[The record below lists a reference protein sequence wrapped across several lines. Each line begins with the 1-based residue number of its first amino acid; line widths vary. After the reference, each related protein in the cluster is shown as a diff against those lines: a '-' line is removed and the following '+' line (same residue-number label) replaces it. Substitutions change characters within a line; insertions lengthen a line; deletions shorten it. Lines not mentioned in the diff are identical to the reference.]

1 MHFLFSTVTLVSIL
15 FLIRIWCG
23 HQPALSGTS
32 VFKCGCIYG
41 SLLAMQMRK
50 YFPVTETA
58 LSSIKK
64 RCLFVK
70 LIYPDVPRKE
80 RAPPMKKP
88 DLLRTNK
95 TRKIGGLK
103 SFQEDQGKL
112 ASPRRFFFKTTF
124 FFKGSE
130 CVPFQVYIVEEPP
143 VTFLLF
149 HIGPE
154 IS

>member
-1 MHFLFSTVTLVSIL
+1 MHFFVLTVTLVSIL
-15 FLIRIWCG
+15 FLICIWCG

-41 SLLAMQMRK
+41 SLLAMQEMRK

-64 RCLFVK
+64 NAFK

-88 DLLRTNK
+88 DLLLNK

-103 SFQEDQGKL
+103 KL
-112 ASPRRFFFKTTF
+112 SRGPRKVGFT
-124 FFKGSE
+124 
-130 CVPFQVYIVEEPP
+130 P
-143 VTFLLF
+143 
-149 HIGPE
+149 
-154 IS
+154 

>member
-1 MHFLFSTVTLVSIL
+1 MTSSADGMMACIFLFLTVTLVSIL

-41 SLLAMQMRK
+41 SLLAMQEMRK
-50 YFPVTETA
+50 YFPVTETE

-80 RAPPMKKP
+80 RVPPMKKP

-95 TRKIGGLK
+95 TRKIKAFKRTKESWLHPVDSILK
-103 SFQEDQGKL
+103 RLSFLKDLSVSFQNYDIDKCIL
-112 ASPRRFFFKTTF
+112 
-124 FFKGSE
+124 
-130 CVPFQVYIVEEPP
+130 
-143 VTFLLF
+143 
-149 HIGPE
+149 
-154 IS
+154 